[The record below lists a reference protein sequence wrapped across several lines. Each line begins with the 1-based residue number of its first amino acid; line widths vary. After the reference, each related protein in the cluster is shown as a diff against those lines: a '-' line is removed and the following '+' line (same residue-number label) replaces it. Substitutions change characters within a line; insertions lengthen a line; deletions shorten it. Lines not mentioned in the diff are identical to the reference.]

1 MADTMW
7 LEKTPLEKARLK
19 RLQHP
24 VTTLGL
30 MPRSFNK
37 NTQRSSQA
45 FGDLQTT
52 SPNHLGPMSR
62 TSPAALALQR
72 ALVAQRSGP
81 RPRRVAAQQLP
92 LPCDAELRRAQSAA
106 GFSTPPGPCGR
117 KASEALEV
125 SKATRGLRWLR
136 VTRGGRSTPRYTWIL
151 HGFCFQKHS
160 LGLEIR
166 LFAAVSTPFWPI
178 SRSSSSVRLRLRR
191 SRGWL
196 REALDSEMGRLHHRG
211 AEARFSCQNR

>member
-1 MADTMW
+1 MGSCHGPST
-7 LEKTPLEKARLK
+7 KTPNDLLK
-19 RLQHP
+19 PSATFTALHR
-24 VTTLGL
+24 
-30 MPRSFNK
+30 
-37 NTQRSSQA
+37 
-45 FGDLQTT
+45 
-52 SPNHLGPMSR
+52 PMSR

-117 KASEALEV
+117 KASEALEASKKPHEV
-125 SKATRGLRWLR
+125 SDGFASPAEVARHLDT
-136 VTRGGRSTPRYTWIL
+136 
-151 HGFCFQKHS
+151 HQFCFQKHS

-178 SRSSSSVRLRLRR
+178 SRSSSSVRLRPRR
-191 SRGWL
+191 LRGWL